1 MSQQS
6 EIFARYRSL
15 FNSKSVKPTENE
27 YSKKLANMDFVD
39 FLFLLIVLLLISFSF
54 F

>member
-27 YSKKLANMDFVD
+27 YSKKYYFNRKRLN
-39 FLFLLIVLLLISFSF
+39 
-54 F
+54 